1 MATPPST
8 TAGTEL
14 RPPPNLP
21 IAVRAP
27 ATMTEPISSRLASRE
42 WQSVTNRSRRAIPD
56 SVGHRLGR
64 AAAALILAALAV
76 GVVAWVATPDARDA
90 QARVDA
96 LAARLKVPVLRPAA
110 VPELLALAVV
120 ATEDERFY
128 SHHGIDV
135 PGIVRAVVDDVRMRC
150 LCEGASTITEQLVKE
165 VYLNG
170 SDAGLNKVV
179 EGK

>member
-1 MATPPST
+1 MATPPSS

-64 AAAALILAALAV
+64 AAAA
-76 GVVAWVATPDARDA
+76 
-90 QARVDA
+90 A